1 MPQPFLDFIV
11 KIGKDPAAL
20 AAFVKDPNTD
30 PNAAGLTPGQRA
42 ALFSADFTKIEPLL
56 VAENGSSKAQ
66 QEAIPGAQ
74 IGWNMFRVGGA
85 ILLARDQL
93 ARNTVKG
100 GTGIS

>member
-20 AAFVKDPNTD
+20 AAFVKNPDNPD
-30 PNAAGLTPGQRA
+30 AAGLTQPQKA

-56 VAENGSSKAQ
+56 LAENGSSKTQ

-85 ILLARDQL
+85 ILLAKDQL
-93 ARNTVKG
+93 ANGTVRG
-100 GTGIS
+100 GKGIS